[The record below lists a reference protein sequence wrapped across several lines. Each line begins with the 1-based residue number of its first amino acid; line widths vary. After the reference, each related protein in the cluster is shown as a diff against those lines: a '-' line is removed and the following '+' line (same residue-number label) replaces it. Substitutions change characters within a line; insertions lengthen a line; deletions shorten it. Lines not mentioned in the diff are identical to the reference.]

1 MGRDHSKVSRAINK
15 WKFQSTRPVWG
26 ATSADMLR
34 MFYIIFQS
42 TRPVWGATP
51 SCVVQGRFL
60 VISIHAPRVGRDAT
74 ACGPRW
80 TAHAFQSTRPV
91 WGATYA
97 AKKPTRSSK
106 ISIHAPRVGRD
117 HARGPRPH
125 LQGGFQ
131 STRPVWGATGA
142 DAVCIL
148 FNAISIHAP
157 RVGRDWYIVTEL
169 GSITISIHAPRVGRD
184 HIAKHDREVNLR
196 FQSTRPVWGAT
207 IVKRRENAVFD
218 YFNPRAPC
226 GARPLYLMKQTL
238 EL

>member
-1 MGRDHSKVSRAINK
+1 
-15 WKFQSTRPVWG
+15 
-26 ATSADMLR
+26 

-80 TAHAFQSTRPV
+80 TAHA
-91 WGATYA
+91 
-97 AKKPTRSSK
+97 
-106 ISIHAPRVGRD
+106 
-117 HARGPRPH
+117 
-125 LQGGFQ
+125 FQ

-226 GARPLYLMKQTL
+226 GARRCRCAARRSPARFQSTRPVWGATGSPTFAGSMTRFQSTRPVWGATQPVIFSFEKLIISIHAPRVGRD
-238 EL
+238 